1 MRKGWKFA
9 PWGLMEGAKV
19 RLRQVRTPHLTG
31 LTHPTNLN
39 PPAQPEPAGIHPAL
53 RVLRLAAACQWPDAT
68 TPHPTKEE
76 PRKEEPYLG
85 RPDLPARE
93 RGGSLLA
100 TLLAPRFSASFNPVK
115 RPRLLFKTRPSCR
128 LQRSAV
134 SSLPLCSLPG
144 PSSVLL
150 FSVCH
155 RAPIDRARRRP
166 ALSSS
171 LPHRM
176 RRGRLRTSLAGAGCR
191 KRVPGALPASMES
204 QPASLGLAPIE
215 PATLPPSPP
224 PLRPHPRRSPH
235 EPAVAVQAHADPGP
249 AAVTHPSQPTNQGLV
264 PIPATLHLQVE
275 PTPATDRQRP
285 DQNLPPS
292 DNVSPQPCLPT
303 EQIPVHDAP
312 GSPMS
317 WGGSSALSDLNSS
330 LFLVDEELTHFSI
343 QHDYDDTD
351 GHRVMRLEPTVD
363 QWNDFPAMLAFA
375 RRQGAD
381 NDGCFKITLPLELQ
395 EALPDKN
402 SQKVEANA
410 YRPHQIKKN
419 CFWRVDTVPSEGTF
433 ASSVPGPEF
442 TASAAKAVDNLRKMY
457 RKNNRKQI
465 RNVRYRV
472 DVPAWTPDQR
482 LAAGVPQRSPIHPL
496 KGDKLDRTRAII
508 PGIHTPYVYESG
520 PHFGA
525 SFQIHAEDFR
535 LVSLNHLYKGR
546 KIWIVVPS
554 TSVDIA
560 EKALGRQNRCSQFM
574 RHRAEF
580 FFPQKLEKLG
590 IPFRIV
596 DQRPGETIV
605 ILPDAYHE
613 GFSTGYTIAEAKNYA
628 DESWTTDTY
637 QPCQPSCE
645 LVTAIPA
652 DLLRPL
658 REGESQLN
666 LCAGYVVISETET
679 SGPAKRRL
687 TGEDEENRR
696 TKRTKG

>member
-1 MRKGWKFA
+1 
-9 PWGLMEGAKV
+9 
-19 RLRQVRTPHLTG
+19 
-31 LTHPTNLN
+31 
-39 PPAQPEPAGIHPAL
+39 
-53 RVLRLAAACQWPDAT
+53 
-68 TPHPTKEE
+68 
-76 PRKEEPYLG
+76 
-85 RPDLPARE
+85 
-93 RGGSLLA
+93 
-100 TLLAPRFSASFNPVK
+100 
-115 RPRLLFKTRPSCR
+115 
-128 LQRSAV
+128 
-134 SSLPLCSLPG
+134 
-144 PSSVLL
+144 
-150 FSVCH
+150 
-155 RAPIDRARRRP
+155 
-166 ALSSS
+166 
-171 LPHRM
+171 
-176 RRGRLRTSLAGAGCR
+176 
-191 KRVPGALPASMES
+191 MES
-204 QPASLGLAPIE
+204 QPASLGLVPPE
-215 PATLPPSPP
+215 PATLPPSPSP
-224 PLRPHPRRSPH
+224 RFLPRPL
-235 EPAVAVQAHADPGP
+235 EPAVAVQAHADPDP
-249 AAVTHPSQPTNQGLV
+249 AAVARSFQPADQGTE
-264 PIPATLHLQVE
+264 PIPASSHSKTQ
-275 PTPATDRQRP
+275 PTPATDATNATDLRRP
-285 DQNLPPS
+285 DQNLPSS
-292 DNVSPQPCLPT
+292 DNVSPQPCLPND
-303 EQIPVHDAP
+303 QLPRHDAP
-312 GSPMS
+312 NSPMS
-317 WGGSSALSDLNSS
+317 WGESSALSDLNSS
-330 LFLVDEELTHFSI
+330 QFPIDDEPMHFPI

-351 GHRVMRLEPTVD
+351 GHKVMCLKPTVD
-363 QWNDFPAMLAFA
+363 QWNDFPALLAFA

-381 NDGCFKITLPLELQ
+381 NDGCFKIVLPLELQ
-395 EALPDKN
+395 EPLPDKN

-419 CFWRVDTVPSEGTF
+419 YFWRVDTVPSEGTF

-442 TASAAKAVDNLRKMY
+442 TASAVKAVDNLRKMY

-496 KGDKLDRTRAII
+496 KGDKLNRTRAII

-554 TSVDIA
+554 TSVDVA
-560 EKALGRQNRCSQFM
+560 EEALGRENKCSQFM

-637 QPCQPSCE
+637 QPCQASCQ

-666 LCAGYVVISETET
+666 LCAGYEVVMAKTET
-679 SGPAKRRL
+679 PSPAKRSL
-687 TGEDEENRR
+687 AGEDQDEGTRR
-696 TKRTKG
+696 TKRTRG